1 MYKEEEIGTNKYY
14 DNLNSN
20 EEANGEENEQS
31 FLILN
36 KKMKKSIE
44 HLISDRKEKFI
55 ESIEELNEIILSKID
70 VQSGKYDESILN
82 YIVFIID
89 YFLTNYDNDIRI
101 YLLLFLRIYL
111 ENKIFIHQN
120 LIVLNKFQ
128 KAIFKLFEFESDDA
142 KFEIKE
148 TVNTLIIDCF
158 CEIIRIFQDNSK
170 FINIIRFCMN
180 GEIQLNF
187 LTQMKLIMNLSKYN
201 LLSSF
206 DDKKIN
212 SYIFMS
218 IEYFI
223 NRCNDEEKK
232 NICFKYIYTIYR
244 YYPKLITYLNYN
256 HIKKIINISNNTQN
270 CEILN
275 LVKNIMMELESFD
288 KDRLLNII
296 QQIDIN
302 YYLLLIDSKNYKIA
316 GLILDI
322 FSICIV
328 NFPFYFSELQIE
340 LWTKIMLNYDNFPFK
355 IKSKSINFLASL
367 LNPFFELS
375 DEILFD
381 SNLIEIISNHLHS
394 YIFEDMVNSLF
405 ILQILIFTSIKLN
418 KEDCLR
424 ELFEKLELLNDI
436 EEIHNDER
444 KNELNDDSIDNIFGF
459 LLK

>member
-44 HLISDRKEKFI
+44 HLTSDRKESFI

-232 NICFKYIYTIYR
+232 TFV
-244 YYPKLITYLNYN
+244 
-256 HIKKIINISNNTQN
+256 SNMLTKFIDI
-270 CEILN
+270 ILN
-275 LVKNIMMELESFD
+275 
-288 KDRLLNII
+288 
-296 QQIDIN
+296 
-302 YYLLLIDSKNYKIA
+302 
-316 GLILDI
+316 
-322 FSICIV
+322 
-328 NFPFYFSELQIE
+328 
-340 LWTKIMLNYDNFPFK
+340 
-355 IKSKSINFLASL
+355 
-367 LNPFFELS
+367 
-375 DEILFD
+375 
-381 SNLIEIISNHLHS
+381 
-394 YIFEDMVNSLF
+394 
-405 ILQILIFTSIKLN
+405 
-418 KEDCLR
+418 
-424 ELFEKLELLNDI
+424 
-436 EEIHNDER
+436 
-444 KNELNDDSIDNIFGF
+444 
-459 LLK
+459 